1 MGSFALI
8 PRLGTILLMILL
20 GAAAK
25 WGGVMDKASAAALN
39 RLTFHLFLPLLVF
52 CSICK
57 NLDRHSLA
65 QAGWGVVTAA
75 AVHLGCYL
83 ISFPYVRLLKLKS
96 PTAGVHQFSLVF
108 SNVAFVGLPIIQAL
122 WGPEAMPAASI
133 FVVLFSLFNHTLG
146 AFILSGKRRRRGIRD
161 VFLTP
166 PLVGAVLGIAAAL
179 LEIPLPP
186 ELFAG
191 LEQIGAVTT
200 PLAMTALGCTL
211 ACTDLKSCLGDR
223 YAYITCFMRLIVLPA
238 AVCLILRCFIQD
250 YYLWA
255 VPTVVCA
262 MPCPSTLPILAQRYH
277 SDEEAAGRMIAL
289 STLFAAV
296 SIPLV
301 AIVLLE
307 L

>member
-1 MGSFALI
+1 M
-8 PRLGTILLMILL
+8 
-20 GAAAK
+20 
-25 WGGVMDKASAAALN
+25 
-39 RLTFHLFLPLLVF
+39 
-52 CSICK
+52 
-57 NLDRHSLA
+57 
-65 QAGWGVVTAA
+65 
-75 AVHLGCYL
+75 
-83 ISFPYVRLLKLKS
+83 
-96 PTAGVHQFSLVF
+96 
-108 SNVAFVGLPIIQAL
+108 
-122 WGPEAMPAASI
+122 
-133 FVVLFSLFNHTLG
+133 
-146 AFILSGKRRRRGIRD
+146 
-161 VFLTP
+161 
-166 PLVGAVLGIAAAL
+166 LGIAAAL

-186 ELFAG
+186 ELFCRS
-191 LEQIGAVTT
+191 GADRRGHH

-223 YAYITCFMRLIVLPA
+223 YAYITRFMRLTVLPA